1 MSSKNKININI
12 EANFEKLLQES
23 VAFHQ
28 LGKLDQAEVG
38 YKTLLNKAPNN
49 SIVLSNLATIAQ
61 QRGDLE
67 SALEIYE
74 KSLQVDKHQP
84 NALNNYGVI
93 LQKLKRLYEAIKIY
107 DLAISLKSEHAQAY
121 ANKANALSELK
132 KFKEAQLNYDRAI
145 YFKPDYPNA
154 YFNKAKS
161 YKEDGQIEKSLITFK
176 KAIQFN
182 SGISYII
189 GEILHAQM
197 QLCIWNDFHNS
208 IQDLIIKINASHKV
222 ILPFPLLALID
233 DPKLQKKA
241 AEIYAN
247 DNFPENHSLP
257 KLERYPKHSKIRI
270 GYFSADFKMHP
281 VATLTAELYET
292 HDRSQFEIHA
302 FSFGPDNNDEMN
314 LRIKAGVDHFHEV
327 SSKSDKDIALL
338 ARSLEIDIAVD
349 LGGYTADSRTGIFAM
364 RAAPIQVNYLGYPGT
379 MGAKYMDYII
389 ADRTLIPKEQQKHY
403 TEKVVYLP
411 DSYQS
416 NMSMLKISNKKFS
429 RNDFALPENGFVF
442 CCFNN
447 DFKITP
453 TIFQSWMRILS
464 ASEHSVLWLF
474 EKNKVTSKNL
484 KQKAEDYGVSKNRII
499 FSNNLPIEKHLKRI
513 QIADLFL
520 DTSPYNAHTTTSDAL
535 RVGLPVITCIGKSF
549 ASRVAA
555 SLLNSVNLSE
565 LITSNRDEYESMAI
579 ELATDK
585 NKYHEITQKLAKNIS
600 HTPLFNSLIFTKNIE
615 AVFQKIYQNLEK

>member
-28 LGKLDQAEVG
+28 LGKLDLAEVG
-38 YKTLLNKAPNN
+38 YKTLLNEAPNN

-74 KSLQVDKHQP
+74 KSLQVDQHQP

-93 LQKLKRLYEAIKIY
+93 LQKLKRLYEAIKFY

-145 YFKPDYPNA
+145 HFKPDYPNA

-161 YKEDGQIEKSLITFK
+161 YKEDGQIEKALITFK
-176 KAIQFN
+176 KAIKFN
-182 SGISYII
+182 SGISYIS

-197 QLCIWNDFHNS
+197 QLSIWNDFHNS

-241 AEIYAN
+241 SEIYAN

-389 ADRTLIPKEQQKHY
+389 ADRTVIPKEHQKHY

-416 NMSMLKISNKKFS
+416 NMSMLKISNENFS
-429 RNDFALPENGFVF
+429 RNDFGLPENGFVF

-464 ASEHSVLWLF
+464 ATEDSVLWLF
-474 EKNKVTSKNL
+474 EKK
-484 KQKAEDYGVSKNRII
+484 
-499 FSNNLPIEKHLKRI
+499 
-513 QIADLFL
+513 
-520 DTSPYNAHTTTSDAL
+520 
-535 RVGLPVITCIGKSF
+535 
-549 ASRVAA
+549 
-555 SLLNSVNLSE
+555 
-565 LITSNRDEYESMAI
+565 
-579 ELATDK
+579 
-585 NKYHEITQKLAKNIS
+585 
-600 HTPLFNSLIFTKNIE
+600 
-615 AVFQKIYQNLEK
+615 

>member
-1 MSSKNKININI
+1 
-12 EANFEKLLQES
+12 
-23 VAFHQ
+23 
-28 LGKLDQAEVG
+28 
-38 YKTLLNKAPNN
+38 
-49 SIVLSNLATIAQ
+49 
-61 QRGDLE
+61 
-67 SALEIYE
+67 
-74 KSLQVDKHQP
+74 
-84 NALNNYGVI
+84 
-93 LQKLKRLYEAIKIY
+93 
-107 DLAISLKSEHAQAY
+107 
-121 ANKANALSELK
+121 
-132 KFKEAQLNYDRAI
+132 
-145 YFKPDYPNA
+145 
-154 YFNKAKS
+154 
-161 YKEDGQIEKSLITFK
+161 
-176 KAIQFN
+176 
-182 SGISYII
+182 
-189 GEILHAQM
+189 
-197 QLCIWNDFHNS
+197 
-208 IQDLIIKINASHKV
+208 V

-241 AEIYAN
+241 SEIYAN
-247 DNFPENHSLP
+247 DKFPENHSLP

-389 ADRTLIPKEQQKHY
+389 ADRTVIPKEHQKHY

-416 NMSMLKISNKKFS
+416 NMSMLKISNENFS
-429 RNDFALPENGFVF
+429 RNDFGLPENGFVF

-464 ASEHSVLWLF
+464 ATEDSVLWLF

-484 KQKAEDYGVSKNRII
+484 KQKAVDYGVSKNRIF

-520 DTSPYNAHTTTSDAL
+520 DTSPYNAHTTSSDAL
-535 RVGLPVITCIGKSF
+535 RVGLPVITCLGKSF

-565 LITSNRDEYESMAI
+565 LITSNRDEYESLAI

-600 HTPLFNSLIFTKNIE
+600 HTPLFNSLLFTKNIE